1 MEKYLID
8 IKNSN
13 TRLEIKEIIIK
24 LFNDES
30 ISDIDFD
37 YLISEFVSIIEN
49 KLRIKI
55 DNFENTDTSYYQK
68 ILELN
73 F

>member
-13 TRLEIKEIIIK
+13 TRLEIKEIIIN